1 MIEPT
6 KRQESTPVGS
16 SRKKTIRLIRSGTA
30 VLLFAA
36 SFTALY
42 GQAPDTVKT
51 ADSKSQLSPQ
61 EQSVRRDQAYV
72 RALLEKGSSDAK
84 VEVSLK
90 LTSRFTSFNSA
101 GDFHA
106 YATKLITR
114 EKATLKQVNQA
125 QQADNRSQTPSAAAV
140 AGNSSAVVSG
150 NVAAPSNPVGISNVK
165 VSQDSSPNSTQDT
178 TSTTTPDNNQN
189 QAAVSNA
196 SPAVF
201 GGGIFAPTVSAPSNG
216 GGVAQSASVGAA
228 SNSRGTTGS
237 GSSSDHHSGSDGSSN
252 DGSGNANTFN
262 SDQGPGPGPIGPGP
276 GCNLFPAP
284 PSVGATVPL
293 SYFGPSPSETNPSL
307 VGPVQLLK
315 SGTVD
320 AARGTI
326 TLPLY
331 LGHMK
336 GNKKNV
342 WYILTDVDDPNVA
355 AELGLNFSAKLTF
368 ASNAARTAT
377 LAADGT
383 LVFDKGT
390 VDFSPVRNVV
400 PGPTGAEFPPVSFQP
415 GAVGDADY
423 SPFVQVTN
431 AAGVIYNAP
440 IVAFNVDASQ
450 ITFPD
455 GNVDYTKVHDEV
467 VAIDPINQT
476 VTLNLINGFSFG
488 RPVWYLSMDASIPL
502 SAAIEHNTFA
512 PLMQQLHLGGDDSF
526 SSPIERIFIATNGA
540 ESGGCNNP
548 QRQGL
553 SADLADGH
561 RPNNVLGGIPTIA
574 LDYSPAWDAQLFEWT
589 KDAIDNSF
597 RGQVR
602 EEFQILTFVQ
612 DGLITGP
619 GGIPFG
625 SSGFTIN
632 CPIVQRLD

>member
-1 MIEPT
+1 MIEPNQREEKT
-6 KRQESTPVGS
+6 LLGR
-16 SRKKTIRLIRSGTA
+16 SRAKAIRLIRTGTA
-30 VLLFAA
+30 LLLFAA
-36 SFTALY
+36 SATGIC
-42 GQAPDTVKT
+42 GQSTEGVK
-51 ADSKSQLSPQ
+51 AAENKSQLSLR
-61 EQSVRRDQAYV
+61 EQSVQHDRAYV
-72 RALLEKGSSDAK
+72 RQLLQRGTADAK
-84 VEVSLK
+84 IEGVLQLS
-90 LTSRFTSFNSA
+90 SRFASFNPA

-106 YATKLITR
+106 YALSLIAK
-114 EKATLKQVNQA
+114 EKAALKQSKQT
-125 QQADNRSQTPSAAAV
+125 QQANLAPQTAPAVVASA
-140 AGNSSAVVSG
+140 SSSVLVSG
-150 NVAAPSNPVGISNVK
+150 NALAPSNPVGINSVK
-165 VSQDSSPNSTQDT
+165 SSQESSRDNASELAPTTALDNSQAATPNSSPAAFAGALFLPTGSVSSNAGRVVQP
-178 TSTTTPDNNQN
+178 TSVG
-189 QAAVSNA
+189 AVSN
-196 SPAVF
+196 SK
-201 GGGIFAPTVSAPSNG
+201 
-216 GGVAQSASVGAA
+216 GAT
-228 SNSRGTTGS
+228 STG
-237 GSSSDHHSGSDGSSN
+237 GSSTSQ
-252 DGSGNANTFN
+252 SGNINTFN

-293 SYFGPSPSETNPSL
+293 TYFGPSPSETNPSL

-336 GNKKNV
+336 GSKKNV

-390 VDFSPVRNVV
+390 VDFSPVRNIV
-400 PGPTGAEFPPVSFQP
+400 PGPSGAEFPPASAVP

-431 AAGVIYNAP
+431 AGGVIYNAP

-450 ITFPD
+450 INFPD

-476 VTLNLINGFSFG
+476 VTINLINGFSFG
-488 RPVWYLSMDASIPL
+488 RPVWYISMDTSIPL
-502 SAAIEHNTFA
+502 GAAIEHNTFA
-512 PLMQQLHLGGDDSF
+512 PLMQQLHLGTDDSF
-526 SSPIERIFIATNGA
+526 SSPVERIFIGTNGP

-548 QRQGL
+548 LRQGL
-553 SADLADGH
+553 SADLADGA

-589 KDAIDNSF
+589 KDAIDNGF

-619 GGIPFG
+619 GGAPFG
-625 SSGFTIN
+625 SSGFSIN
-632 CPIVQRLD
+632 CPIAQRLD

>member
-1 MIEPT
+1 MIELQQRKEKSLLGNSCT
-6 KRQESTPVGS
+6 KA
-16 SRKKTIRLIRSGTA
+16 IRLVWTGTA
-30 VLLFAA
+30 LLLFAA
-36 SFTALY
+36 SVTAVY
-42 GQAPDTVKT
+42 GQTSDTVKA
-51 ADSKSQLSPQ
+51 ADKKTQLSPQ
-61 EQSVRRDQAYV
+61 EQSVQRDQAYV
-72 RALLEKGSSDAK
+72 RQLLQRGTSDAK
-84 VEVSLK
+84 VESVLK
-90 LTSRFTSFNSA
+90 LSSQFTSFHPT

-106 YATKLITR
+106 YALSLIAK
-114 EKATLKQVNQA
+114 EKATLKQSKQS
-125 QQADNRSQTPSAAAV
+125 QQAGIGFQTAPA
-140 AGNSSAVVSG
+140 AVVSDSSSAPSG
-150 NVAAPSNPVGISNVK
+150 AIALAPSNPVGISSVK
-165 VSQDSSPNSTQDT
+165 SSQESGRESTQDAIS
-178 TSTTTPDNNQN
+178 TSAPDNNQ
-189 QAAVSNA
+189 AAASNL
-196 SPAVF
+196 SPAAF
-201 GGGIFAPTVSAPSNG
+201 GGGLFLPAASAPSNG
-216 GGVAQSASVGAA
+216 AGASQPASVGTVSH
-228 SNSRGTTGS
+228 SNSTTSTGNRS
-237 GSSSDHHSGSDGSSN
+237 TN
-252 DGSGNANTFN
+252 QSGNSNTFN

-293 SYFGPSPSETNPSL
+293 TYFGPSPSETNPSL

-315 SGTVD
+315 SWTVD

-390 VDFSPVRNVV
+390 VDFSPVRNIV
-400 PGPTGAEFPPVSFQP
+400 PGPSGAEFPPASAVP

-431 AAGVIYNAP
+431 AGGVIYNAP

-450 ITFPD
+450 INFPD

-476 VTLNLINGFSFG
+476 VTINLINGFSFG
-488 RPVWYLSMDASIPL
+488 RSVWYLSMDTSIPL
-502 SAAIEHNTFA
+502 GAAIEHNTFA
-512 PLMQQLHLGGDDSF
+512 PLMAQLHLGGDDSF
-526 SSPIERIFIATNGA
+526 SSPIERIFIGTNGA

-589 KDAIDNSF
+589 KDAVENGF

-612 DGLITGP
+612 DGLITGQ

-625 SSGFTIN
+625 SSGFSIN
-632 CPIVQRLD
+632 CPIAQRLD

>member
-1 MIEPT
+1 MFERTQTEEKTPPGSART
-6 KRQESTPVGS
+6 KA
-16 SRKKTIRLIRSGTA
+16 IRLMRAGTA
-30 VLLFAA
+30 VLVFAA

-42 GQAPDTVKT
+42 GQTPDTFKVADKKT
-51 ADSKSQLSPQ
+51 QQSPQ
-61 EQSVRRDQAYV
+61 EQSGRRDQAYV
-72 RALLEKGSSDAK
+72 RQLLQRGTSDAK
-84 VEVSLK
+84 VESVLQLS
-90 LTSRFTSFNSA
+90 SRFTSFNPS

-106 YATKLITR
+106 YALSLIAK
-114 EKATLKQVNQA
+114 EKTALKHLKQT
-125 QQADNRSQTPSAAAV
+125 QQPAVGSQTAPTAAV
-140 AGNSSAVVSG
+140 SDSSSVVLTG
-150 NVAAPSNPVGISNVK
+150 NVPAPSNPVGINSVK
-165 VSQDSSPNSTQDT
+165 ISRESSRDNTQDT
-178 TSTTTPDNNQN
+178 SPTSTADVN
-189 QAAVSNA
+189 QAAVSNP
-196 SPAVF
+196 SPAVS
-201 GGGIFAPTVSAPSNG
+201 GGGVFLPTASALSNG
-216 GGVAQSASVGAA
+216 GGSVQATSVGTSSNSSVTAA
-228 SNSRGTTGS
+228 SE
-237 GSSSDHHSGSDGSSN
+237 GSSPTESSSSG
-252 DGSGNANTFN
+252 TFN

-284 PSVGATVPL
+284 PSVGASVPL
-293 SYFGPSPSETNPSL
+293 TYFGPSPSETNPSL

-320 AARGTI
+320 SAHGTI

-336 GNKKNV
+336 GSNKNV

-368 ASNAARTAT
+368 ASIAARTAT

-390 VDFSPVRNVV
+390 VDFSPIRRIV
-400 PGPTGAEFPPVSFQP
+400 PGPAGAEFPPVSAQP

-423 SPFVQVTN
+423 SPFVQVVN
-431 AAGVIYNAP
+431 AGGVIYNAP
-440 IVAFNVDASQ
+440 IVAFGVDANQ
-450 ITFPD
+450 ISFPD
-455 GNVDYTKVHDEV
+455 GNVDYSKVHDEV
-467 VAIDPINQT
+467 VAIDPNNQT
-476 VTLNLINGFSFG
+476 VTINLINGFSFG
-488 RPVWYLSMDASIPL
+488 RPVWYISMDTSIPL
-502 SAAIEHNTFA
+502 GAAIEHNTFA

-526 SSPIERIFIATNGA
+526 SSPIERIFIGTNGA

-589 KDAIDNSF
+589 KDAIENGF

-619 GGIPFG
+619 GGKAFG
-625 SSGFTIN
+625 SSGFSIN
-632 CPIVQRLD
+632 CPIAQRLD

>member
-1 MIEPT
+1 MIEP
-6 KRQESTPVGS
+6 KQREGKSLLGS
-16 SRKKTIRLIRSGTA
+16 SRTKAIRLIRTGTA
-30 VLLFAA
+30 LLLFAA
-36 SFTALY
+36 SVTAVY
-42 GQAPDTVKT
+42 GQTSDTVKA
-51 ADSKSQLSPQ
+51 ADKKTQLSPQ
-61 EQSVRRDQAYV
+61 EQSVQRDQAYV
-72 RALLEKGSSDAK
+72 RQLLQRGTSDAK
-84 VEVSLK
+84 VESVLQLS
-90 LTSRFTSFNSA
+90 SRFTSFNPT
-101 GDFHA
+101 GDFHV
-106 YATKLITR
+106 YALSLIAK
-114 EKATLKQVNQA
+114 EKAALKQARQT
-125 QQADNRSQTPSAAAV
+125 QQASLASQTAPVAAAS
-140 AGNSSAVVSG
+140 ASSSVLVSG
-150 NVAAPSNPVGISNVK
+150 NALAPSNPVGINSVK
-165 VSQDSSPNSTQDT
+165 SSQESSRDNASEPAP
-178 TSTTTPDNNQN
+178 TSTPDNNQ
-189 QAAVSNA
+189 A
-196 SPAVF
+196 
-201 GGGIFAPTVSAPSNG
+201 
-216 GGVAQSASVGAA
+216 AA
-228 SNSRGTTGS
+228 SNSSPAGFGGGLFFPTTAASNGGAAQATSVGTASNSNGATGS
-237 GSSSDHHSGSDGSSN
+237 GSSSAPKSGSDGSSRN
-252 DGSGNANTFN
+252 ESGNSNTFN

-284 PSVGATVPL
+284 PSVGANVPL
-293 SYFGPSPSETNPSL
+293 TYFGPSPSETNPSL

-390 VDFSPVRNVV
+390 VDFSPVRSIV
-400 PGPTGAEFPPVSFQP
+400 PGPAGAEFPPVSAQP

-450 ITFPD
+450 INFPD

-476 VTLNLINGFSFG
+476 VTINLINGFSFG
-488 RPVWYLSMDASIPL
+488 RPVWYISMDTSIPL
-502 SAAIEHNTFA
+502 GAAIEHNTFA

-526 SSPIERIFIATNGA
+526 SSPIERIFIGTNGA

-589 KDAIDNSF
+589 KDAVENGF

-625 SSGFTIN
+625 SSGFSIN
-632 CPIVQRLD
+632 CPIAQRLD

>member
-1 MIEPT
+1 MLGAAVAGLLALCLLPS
-6 KRQESTPVGS
+6 RAQE
-16 SRKKTIRLIRSGTA
+16 KKN
-30 VLLFAA
+30 
-36 SFTALY
+36 
-42 GQAPDTVKT
+42 QE
-51 ADSKSQLSPQ
+51 SPQ

-72 RALLEKGSSDAK
+72 RQLLERGTANAK
-84 VEVSLK
+84 VENSLR
-90 LTSRFTSFNSA
+90 LSSRFTSFNPA

-106 YATKLITR
+106 YVLSLIAK
-114 EKATLKQVNQA
+114 EKTTLKQAKQT
-125 QQADNRSQTPSAAAV
+125 QQPGVSSQTAPAAV
-140 AGNSSAVVSG
+140 VSDSSSVAVSG
-150 NVAAPSNPVGISNVK
+150 NVAAPSNPVGINNVK
-165 VSQDSSPNSTQDT
+165 ISQESNRDSAQDNGST
-178 TSTTTPDNNQN
+178 STPDNS
-189 QAAVSNA
+189 QAAVSNP
-196 SPAVF
+196 SPVGLAGGVF
-201 GGGIFAPTVSAPSNG
+201 VPTVSAPSNG
-216 GGVAQSASVGAA
+216 GGSVQAGSAGTS
-228 SNSRGTTGS
+228 SNSPVTATS
-237 GSSSDHHSGSDGSSN
+237 GSSSATESSTSG
-252 DGSGNANTFN
+252 TFN

-284 PSVGATVPL
+284 PSVGASVPL
-293 SYFGPSPSETNPSL
+293 TYFGPSPSEVNPSL

-320 AARGTI
+320 AVHGTI

-336 GNKKNV
+336 GSKKNV

-390 VDFSPVRNVV
+390 VDFSPVRSIV
-400 PGPTGAEFPPVSFQP
+400 PGPAGAEFPPVSAQP
-415 GAVGDADY
+415 GAVGDPDY
-423 SPFVQVTN
+423 SPFVQVVN
-431 AAGVIYNAP
+431 AGGVIYNAP
-440 IVAFNVDASQ
+440 IVAFGVDANQ
-450 ITFPD
+450 INFPD
-455 GNVDYTKVHDEV
+455 GNVDYSKVHDEV
-467 VAIDPINQT
+467 VAIDPIGQT
-476 VTLNLINGFSFG
+476 VTINLINGFSFG
-488 RPVWYLSMDASIPL
+488 RPVWYISMDTSIPL
-502 SAAIEHNTFA
+502 GAAIEHNTFA

-526 SSPIERIFIATNGA
+526 SSAIERIFIGTNGA

-589 KDAIDNSF
+589 KDAIDDGF

-619 GGIPFG
+619 GGKPFG
-625 SSGFTIN
+625 SSGFSIN
-632 CPIVQRLD
+632 CPIAQRLD